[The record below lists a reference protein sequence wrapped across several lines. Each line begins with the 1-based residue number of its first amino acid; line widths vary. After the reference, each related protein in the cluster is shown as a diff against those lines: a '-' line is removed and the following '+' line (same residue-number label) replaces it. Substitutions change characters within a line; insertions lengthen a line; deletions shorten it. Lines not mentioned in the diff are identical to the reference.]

1 MLKKLHYW
9 FIIAIII
16 IVIII
21 IIIIDII
28 IIIIIRNHL
37 IHSPKSLQSL
47 FSKLFVHFPVSNP
60 ILLVEHSPVMI
71 RIFW

>member
-21 IIIIDII
+21 IIII
-28 IIIIIRNHL
+28 RNHL
-37 IHSPKSLQSL
+37 VHFPESLQSL
-47 FSKLFVHFPVSNP
+47 LGKLFVHFPVSNP
-60 ILLVEHSPVMI
+60 VLLVEHSPVMI